1 MAQGHARMSHSLS
14 AISVIRFVNFK
25 LCASVCVCVGGGEGG
40 GCRAQ
45 TPVLRLWLPP
55 PVFEL
60 SIIVF
65 SDKSVVPSR
74 RSFKC
79 AGKWQT
85 GYKRRS
91 GRSIR
96 LALWKFTAA
105 FVAQWKFNSN
115 WQSLE
120 RNLIFTFK
128 LAKQPVV
135 LQLTVDCQET
145 AHEKRETRWGER
157 GRTLVYPL

>member
-1 MAQGHARMSHSLS
+1 MAQGHARMS
-14 AISVIRFVNFK
+14 AISVVRFVSSS
-25 LCASVCVCVGGGEGG
+25 SVRVWGPVAHRLRQLAE
-40 GCRAQ
+40 RRTTAAA
-45 TPVLRLWLPP
+45 PVLD
-55 PVFEL
+55 L

-65 SDKSVVPSR
+65 SDKSVLSR

-91 GRSIR
+91 GPSVRR
-96 LALWKFTAA
+96 ALWKFAAA

-115 WQSLE
+115 WQLLE

-128 LAKQPVV
+128 LAKQAV

-145 AHEKRETRWGER
+145 SRERRNGKR